1 MFAQELAGQLSAA
14 GRPCEGGWPGAFAGG
29 RRRSMPTPWRCAR
42 QTLGSARFAYP
53 SHSRAVELW
62 LEEGLARQPLF
73 FGLSTPQV
81 PVPRQQSLAAG
92 SCAVSCA
99 WHSCYLSLAI
109 PLIRQGL
116 TLASFALLLA
126 RFGLAPLSQRVPL
139 VRRPVA
145 LTRRALAL
153 SMRHSRSRHP
163 SPGPAAACLPSILPK
178 HAPL

>member
-1 MFAQELAGQLSAA
+1 M
-14 GRPCEGGWPGAFAGG
+14 
-29 RRRSMPTPWRCAR
+29 
-42 QTLGSARFAYP
+42 
-53 SHSRAVELW
+53 
-62 LEEGLARQPLF
+62 
-73 FGLSTPQV
+73 

-99 WHSCYLSLAI
+99 WHSYYLSLAI

-126 RFGLAPLSQRVPL
+126 RFWLASLSQRVPL

-153 SMRHSRSRHP
+153 STRHSRSRHP
-163 SPGPAAACLPSILPK
+163 IPRPGRCLLAVHPPQACTALVPRPATVWPRYPIRLM
-178 HAPL
+178 PL